1 MTKTYSILGQNYE
14 LPDVAYFY
22 DSLSLLDLSK
32 AIGDEVLSLD
42 EDLLQV
48 SFSDA
53 DETTIDV
60 GWYPSFDEAGAFVVM
75 VIKNRDWDSPLFKAS
90 AGWDK
95 ADLNSKIVQALD
107 IAQPGD

>member
-1 MTKTYSILGQNYE
+1 MTKTYSILGQFYE

-32 AIGDEVLSLD
+32 EISDEVLHLD

-60 GWYPSFDEAGAFVVM
+60 GWYPSFDEAGAFVVI

-95 ADLNSKIVQALD
+95 ADLNSKIEQALD
-107 IAQPGD
+107 VAQPGN

>member
-1 MTKTYSILGQNYE
+1 MH
-14 LPDVAYFY
+14 
-22 DSLSLLDLSK
+22 
-32 AIGDEVLSLD
+32 LD

-60 GWYPSFDEAGAFVVM
+60 GWYPSFDEAGAFVVI

-95 ADLNSKIVQALD
+95 ADLNSKIEQALD
-107 IAQPGD
+107 VAQPGN